1 MAAKVNVYGKDS
13 RALLSPVC
21 GRFCVLG
28 GVGKKGDVQLF
39 TCVDPNGAF
48 VGMCVSRG
56 DDLVLTTKIEGPALV
71 VVSVACYALKNK
83 MIKR

>member
-1 MAAKVNVYGKDS
+1 
-13 RALLSPVC
+13 
-21 GRFCVLG
+21 
-28 GVGKKGDVQLF
+28 
-39 TCVDPNGAF
+39 
-48 VGMCVSRG
+48 MCVSRG